1 MHLTPLPATADLL
14 ASAHVVALPMRVR
27 FRGVDVREA
36 LVFEGPCGWGEF
48 APFPEYA
55 DDEAARWLAAGIEAA
70 YAGWPA
76 PVRAA
81 VPVNATVPAVPAE
94 RVVDV
99 LARFDGCTTAK
110 VKVAERG
117 QTVDD
122 DVDRVAAVRD
132 AMGPTARIRV
142 DANGGWDESAA
153 VDALARLAAYDLEYA
168 EQPCATVEELAG
180 LRKTLARKGV
190 EVPVAADESI
200 RKAEDP
206 VRVAR
211 LGAAD
216 LVVVKVAPLG
226 GVRAALEVVDAC
238 GLPAVVSSA
247 LDTSIGI
254 GAGVALAGALP
265 ALDHACGLG
274 TVGLFERDV
283 AVPPLRP
290 TRGLLQHGRPHRP
303 RRAGRAGGPP
313 GLVAGPARPLP
324 LPSRPRRVPVIQAC
338 LNGSRTRGEHRAV
351 PLTAE
356 ELATAAAEA
365 AAAGAFMV
373 HVHPRD
379 ETARAASSRTSR
391 SGPHRTSADPTVRAS
406 TGTRTGRWRS
416 QRRCATTPRCPA
428 EAGPSCRYC
437 R

>member
-1 MHLTPLPATADLL
+1 MHVTPLPATADLL

-132 AMGPTARIRV
+132 AMGPAARIRV

-153 VDALARLAAYDLEYA
+153 VEALARLAAYDLEYA

-290 TRGLLQHGRPHRP
+290 TGGLLQHGRP
-303 RRAGRAGGPP
+303 
-313 GLVAGPARPLP
+313 
-324 LPSRPRRVPVIQAC
+324 VPD
-338 LNGSRTRGEHRAV
+338 
-351 PLTAE
+351 PTALE
-356 ELATAAAEA
+356 ELAAPADRQDWW
-365 AAAGAFMV
+365 
-373 HVHPRD
+373 RD
-379 ETARAASSRTSR
+379 RLARCRDHLAHGGSR
-391 SGPHRTSADPTVRAS
+391 
-406 TGTRTGRWRS
+406 
-416 QRRCATTPRCPA
+416 
-428 EAGPSCRYC
+428 
-437 R
+437 